1 MYSNMNNN
9 NTTDCIEELN
19 DGIKILQNIIKE
31 YKNNNDIEIELRIG
45 QIIDDSFKSGL
56 NSEHFYNIIKEK
68 LNSCKDWSKVLHT
81 KTDELNYN
89 GIRKITHFNGKKI
102 AKSSCIK
109 KQRLKNINLKYKN
122 TPYDI
127 RISVSKET
135 DSETRIKTG
144 TLRVKERDSYFY
156 KDYRFD
162 LTKVTQTENTLK
174 SIIYEFEVEFINL
187 ENDVSDLYRAHSGLL
202 IMRDIINMC
211 EEISDA
217 KLELNCQEEMNNL
230 KI

>member
-1 MYSNMNNN
+1 MSN
-9 NTTDCIEELN
+9 TDYINEL
-19 DGIKILQNIIKE
+19 DSAIRILQDIIRE
-31 YKNNNDIEIELRIG
+31 YKTESNIEIELRIG
-45 QIIDDSFKSGL
+45 QIIENRFKSGL
-56 NSEHFYNIIKEK
+56 NSDDFFNRIKIK
-68 LNSCKDWSKVLHT
+68 LDSYKDWSQVLHT
-81 KTDELNYN
+81 KTDELNNN

-102 AKSSCIK
+102 SKSSSIK
-109 KQRLKNINLKYKN
+109 KQRLKNINLEYIN

-135 DSETRIKTG
+135 DSEIKIKTG

-162 LTKVTQTENTLK
+162 LTKVTQTENTLE
-174 SIIYEFEVEFINL
+174 STIYEFEVEFMNL
-187 ENDVSDLYRAHSGLL
+187 DNDVSDVYRAHSGLL

-217 KLELNCQEEMNNL
+217 KLQLDCQEEMNNL